1 MSANYLHNLIK
12 TEGFP
17 LIENNLKTYSRQDT
31 RYNTINSY
39 LYFRSYSIEELKPL
53 ANMFLDEKG
62 KKHIT
67 GNIAN
72 ELTHR
77 SLAIWIM
84 DDGQQ
89 VKRGGVTLCTDS
101 FDLEEVKILQEALK
115 TNFNL
120 ETNIHKKKV
129 KPEIYIIEFIYPKLG

>member
-1 MSANYLHNLIK
+1 MQ
-12 TEGFP
+12 P
-17 LIENNLKTYSRQDT
+17 
-31 RYNTINSY
+31 
-39 LYFRSYSIEELKPL
+39 P
-53 ANMFLDEKG
+53 
-62 KKHIT
+62 

-89 VKRGGVTLCTDS
+89 VKKGGVTLCTDS

-129 KPEIYIIEFIYPKLG
+129 KLEIFLIEFSCHHQSWVR

>member
-1 MSANYLHNLIK
+1 MQ
-12 TEGFP
+12 P
-17 LIENNLKTYSRQDT
+17 
-31 RYNTINSY
+31 
-39 LYFRSYSIEELKPL
+39 P
-53 ANMFLDEKG
+53 
-62 KKHIT
+62 

-72 ELTHR
+72 ELTPR
-77 SLAIWIM
+77 SLALGIR

-89 VKRGGVTLCTDS
+89 VKRGGETLCTDS

>member
-1 MSANYLHNLIK
+1 MQ
-12 TEGFP
+12 P
-17 LIENNLKTYSRQDT
+17 
-31 RYNTINSY
+31 
-39 LYFRSYSIEELKPL
+39 P
-53 ANMFLDEKG
+53 
-62 KKHIT
+62 

-101 FDLEEVKILQEALK
+101 FDLEEVKILQEAIK